1 MSNLKDEFMK
11 RATAQGMYVYPNSAD
26 ETKDTVCA
34 IARDAASRKLLLVSG
49 AEAEQFSGD
58 CQDGLKRCPLTSE
71 NAAAL
76 MALFPYARPASH
88 KGPPFTFGLG
98 DRLGIATPGHVR
110 AIAGYGCFP
119 VFAQQSIREL
129 NLTGRTFA
137 DVISAAAFGVFQEGY
152 KGGYGADGDHLKT
165 KDEITYAL
173 NSGCSMITLDCS
185 EHIDIR
191 AAALADAELEAV
203 YAEVPED
210 VRSHYENTYLGQA
223 LPVIGSLTP
232 AELRRIVVVFWHA
245 VDHAINCYRHIQ
257 LVRTIDVDFELSIDE
272 TLTITSPAEH
282 FVVANE
288 LALAGVKPDSVA
300 PHFSGAFEKGIEY
313 AGNLNDFARDFVV
326 HQQIAEHFGYKLSVH
341 SGSDKFSTFST
352 VGRITKGR
360 VHVKTAGTN
369 WLEAVAVLAE
379 RDPAL
384 YRKAH
389 KFALAHRCEAEKYYH
404 VSTNVSEIPNIDLQS
419 DAYLP
424 EYLHLPA
431 SRQTLHIAYG
441 LLLAESWFKE
451 TFFTLLAACEEE
463 YYDHL
468 VQHIGKHLRY
478 ITAEAGA
485 AQR

>member
-1 MSNLKDEFMK
+1 MSIKDEFIK
-11 RATAQGMYVYPNSAD
+11 RAAAQGMYVYPNSPD
-26 ETKDTVCA
+26 EAGGTVCA
-34 IARDAASRKLLLVSG
+34 IARDDTGRKILLVSG
-49 AEAEQFSGD
+49 AGAEQFAGD
-58 CQDGLKRCPLTSE
+58 CQDGLKRCPLTNE

-76 MALFPYARPASH
+76 MALFPYAKPASH
-88 KGPPFTFGLG
+88 KGHPFTIGLG

-119 VFAQQSIREL
+119 IFAQQSIREL
-129 NLTGRTFA
+129 NLTGRTFS

-173 NSGCSMITLDCS
+173 SSGCSMITLDCS

-191 AAALADAELEAV
+191 AAALTDAELEAV
-203 YAEVPED
+203 YAAVPED
-210 VRSHYENTYLGQA
+210 VRGHYEKTYLGQT
-223 LPVIGSLTP
+223 LPVIGSLSA

-245 VDHAINCYRHIQ
+245 VDHAVSCYRHIQ
-257 LVRTIDVDFELSIDE
+257 AVRTIDVDFELSIDE
-272 TLTITSPAEH
+272 TLTITTPAEH
-282 FVVANE
+282 FVVASE
-288 LALAGVKPDSVA
+288 LALAGVRPDSVA
-300 PHFSGAFEKGIEY
+300 PHFSGAFEKGVEY

-326 HQQIAEHFGYKLSVH
+326 HQQIADHFGYKLSVH

-352 VGRITKGR
+352 VGRVTKGR

-389 KFALAHRCEAEKYYH
+389 KFALAHRPEAEKYYH
-404 VSTNVSEIPNIDLQS
+404 VSTNVADIPDIDLQS

-424 EYLHLPA
+424 EYLKIPA

-441 LLLAESWFKE
+441 LLLAEPWFRE
-451 TFFTLLAACEEE
+451 PFFALLADCEEE
-463 YYDHL
+463 YYERL
-468 VQHIGKHLRY
+468 VRHIGKHLRY
-478 ITAEAGA
+478 VTAGA
-485 AQR
+485 Q